1 MNRFSGFSDASSFSL
16 FAYFEYLAVNLSV
29 SRFLPFSVLFL
40 SFFLRLP
47 PHLTLINPNSHRPP
61 THFHPDPG
69 EPPFRIEKSL
79 SY

>member
-1 MNRFSGFSDASSFSL
+1 MNRFSGFSDASSSSL

-47 PHLTLINPNSHRPP
+47 PAP
-61 THFHPDPG
+61 HPDKPQ
-69 EPPFRIEKSL
+69 
-79 SY
+79 

>member
-40 SFFLRLP
+40 SFSLRVRP
-47 PHLTLINPNSHRPP
+47 QVTLINPNSHRSPI
-61 THFHPDPG
+61 HFQPARG
-69 EPPFRIEKSL
+69 EPPLRIEKSL